1 MMNEFETMR
10 EYAEI
15 RWLLR
20 LRHDV
25 SAELERDD
33 GSWSVY

>member
-20 LRHDV
+20 LRHGE
-25 SAELERDD
+25 SAELKRDD
-33 GSWSVY
+33 GSWPVY